1 MTDLKSVFRKI
12 RDAAEDLVSLDVVT
26 LTGEVDIQG
35 ANNEIDLKTFYKTIQ
50 ANAIS
55 KTNVSL
61 VAYTHLD
68 LDSDAVLFVKSG
80 LSESEKPLVEA
91 HNEMVTASKEARLA
105 FVRTVKDVIGI

>member
-1 MTDLKSVFRKI
+1 MADLKSVFQKI

-35 ANNEIDLKTFYKTIQ
+35 ANNEIDLKKLYKAIQ

-55 KTNVSL
+55 KSNVSL

-80 LSESEKPLVEA
+80 LSEGEKPLVEA
-91 HNEMVTASKEARLA
+91 HNVMVMASQEARLA